1 VAARLFA
8 FDRTRSPRAT
18 ATAGTGIRPRTTPG
32 KEVNP
37 VRKTVDFD
45 GGDDGR
51 DDDGRRDNDDGRHDR

>member
-1 VAARLFA
+1 
-8 FDRTRSPRAT
+8 
-18 ATAGTGIRPRTTPG
+18 
-32 KEVNP
+32 